1 METVSNALKAQI
13 LNQALPY
20 IQKYHDKIVVV
31 KYGGNAMTSEELK
44 NAVMSDLVLLNLVG
58 IKVVLVHGGGPE
70 ISEMLKKV
78 GIESKFIGGL
88 RYTDA
93 DTAEIVRMVLAGKVN
108 KSLVAHL
115 ERQGG
120 SAIGLC
126 GSDGGMIQV
135 KKLPV
140 KSTSGTS
147 AKSPAS
153 TSSPSPTPSKTGSSR
168 SSRPSPPTRTAR
180 STTST
185 PTPLPRRSQQPS
197 TPKTSS

>member
-115 ERQGG
+115 ERSGG

-135 KKLPV
+135 KKLESEIDIDAYLGQLRV
-140 KSTSGTS
+140 RLLAELQGNDAIRLS
-147 AKSPAS
+147 
-153 TSSPSPTPSKTGSSR
+153 
-168 SSRPSPPTRTAR
+168 
-180 STTST
+180 
-185 PTPLPRRSQQPS
+185 
-197 TPKTSS
+197 